1 MLTIKVQWYLYF
13 SSLKNNNTFLIQAGK
28 VQNVTET
35 ASFLCAN
42 ASQLTVPKFKSCLW
56 SHWMKKKRLPQRKN
70 KVMRHRLSLVNKACS
85 VRPKF
90 VSPLVSEYLLS
101 FISQWRPSRGFNQ
114 FVGGD

>member
-42 ASQLTVPKFKSCLW
+42 ASQLSAQIQK
-56 SHWMKKKRLPQRKN
+56 
-70 KVMRHRLSLVNKACS
+70 LSLVPLDEEEKTPTKKEQSDEAQTFSSQQS
-85 VRPKF
+85 VFREAQVCFSLSLRVFTF
-90 VSPLVSEYLLS
+90 VYQPMAA
-101 FISQWRPSRGFNQ
+101 I
-114 FVGGD
+114 